1 MIYAVKNFLAR
12 NRAQLRYERFLLYL
26 IEEASF
32 MLRHPLGRKYLE
44 QTSRGVRK
52 QGIAQVTISQHP
64 NDFLEDGKIIV
75 ANAGTCFFLGME
87 MSAIEKLKL
96 TPQLERVL
104 AAARPGE
111 LVCRIGNEY
120 AHFRVLASPE
130 EHKLFTTDP
139 FEQMKARR
147 AAEE

>member
-12 NRAQLRYERFLLYL
+12 NLAQLRYERFFLYL

-64 NDFLEDGKIIV
+64 SDFLEDGKIIV

-96 TPQLERVL
+96 TQQLSR
-104 AAARPGE
+104 
-111 LVCRIGNEY
+111 GNWY
-120 AHFRVLASPE
+120 AVSATSTRTSGCWPAPRNISSSRL
-130 EHKLFTTDP
+130 TTSS
-139 FEQMKARR
+139 R
-147 AAEE
+147 

>member
-1 MIYAVKNFLAR
+1 MR
-12 NRAQLRYERFLLYL
+12 E
-26 IEEASF
+26 
-32 MLRHPLGRKYLE
+32 
-44 QTSRGVRK
+44 

-64 NDFLEDGKIIV
+64 SDFLEDGKIIV

-111 LVCRIGNEY
+111 LMCCIGIEY
-120 AHFRVLASPE
+120 AHFRVLASLE
-130 EHKLFTTDP
+130 EHKLFKTDP

-147 AAEE
+147 SEEEWPYSSGNPAAERRYYT